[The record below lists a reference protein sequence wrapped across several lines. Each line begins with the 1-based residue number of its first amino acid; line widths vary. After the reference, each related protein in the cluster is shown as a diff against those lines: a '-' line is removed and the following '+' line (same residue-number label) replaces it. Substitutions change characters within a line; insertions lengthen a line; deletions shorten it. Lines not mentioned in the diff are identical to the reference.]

1 MMSESGKDPKSK
13 KKSPAPLIG
22 FAVVI
27 AAIALMAFIYTNE
40 QKRMSETQQNTAETV
55 VSEESAP
62 PADDATQEAVAADE
76 NAETSAT
83 PAEEPIKS
91 DEEAGDVQ
99 VEEQTNAEQSEV
111 APAAEDDEMLKK
123 LATPRVLGDPNSP
136 IEIRE
141 HSSFSC
147 GHCKRFHETNFKE
160 IKKDYIDTGK
170 AHIVF
175 DDFPRNIVDLSAGVV
190 ARCVPDAAYFN
201 YIQLLF
207 ETQDDWAFK
216 GEHLEYL
223 KQNAKLIGLTDE
235 QIDACLNN
243 QKLQD
248 ALAQSAQTA
257 NQKHGVSSTPTLVI
271 NGKTV
276 IPGLAP
282 YEDLKK
288 ALDAELE
295 KSATE

>member
-1 MMSESGKDPKSK
+1 MAKSQEDTKGK

-22 FAVVI
+22 FVVVLVAV
-27 AAIALMAFIYTNE
+27 ALMAMIYVNE
-40 QKRMSETQQNTAETV
+40 QKRFAEGTQQTADSAVEEPAQEGTAPDAPTPPAAT
-55 VSEESAP
+55 EPTAPTPESAP
-62 PADDATQEAVAADE
+62 TEAEAAP
-76 NAETSAT
+76 
-83 PAEEPIKS
+83 PAEEQQAPATETGAG
-91 DEEAGDVQ
+91 DEEALQ
-99 VEEQTNAEQSEV
+99 
-111 APAAEDDEMLKK
+111 K
-123 LATPRVLGDPNSP
+123 LITPRVLGDPNSP
-136 IEIRE
+136 LEIRE

-147 GHCKRFHETNFKE
+147 GHCKHFHETNFKE

-175 DDFPRNIVDLSAGVV
+175 DDFPRNVVDLAAGVV

-207 ETQDDWAFK
+207 ETQDEWAFK

-235 QIDACLNN
+235 QVDTCLAN

-257 NQKHGVSSTPTLVI
+257 NQKHGVGSTPTLVLNDKI
-271 NGKTV
+271 V
-276 IPGLAP
+276 IPGLTP
-282 YEDLKK
+282 YEELKK
-288 ALDAELE
+288 TFDAELE
-295 KSATE
+295 KSSQKPK